1 MYIKSN
7 IHESKLVFIHYTNSF
22 SKMQLCER
30 PGLMCV
36 KEGLALCAGGE
47 GTGLAWHMKGQCT
60 PGSCDVLPEHKG
72 CERGLNC
79 ARSI

>member
-30 PGLMCV
+30 PGLMCAR
-36 KEGLALCAGGE
+36 EGLALDVLLGRGQ
-47 GTGLAWHMKGQCT
+47 AWHLKGQGS